1 MAYGSK
7 YNSTHCQDYEKDYTT
22 VQDHIIVLIATPFLY
37 KKYVTI
43 KASVQIPMTNL
54 LRSLDLSNNGIV
66 SLPEGLFDDMSSL
79 VSLNLS
85 YNKINQLPTDVFH
98 GLSGLEMLLLSNN
111 IISVLPDTVLRGF
124 PVLKFLDL
132 SNNQISVLPDTVLRG
147 FPVLKFLDLSNNQI
161 SVLPDNVFNE
171 LLRLQQLYLSDN
183 QISVLPDKLF
193 RDLPVLYMLDLSK
206 NQISVLPDKVFRDLP
221 VLYTLYL
228 SNNQISVL
236 PDQVF
241 RDLPV
246 LSILVLSNNQ
256 ISVLP
261 DKVFRDLP
269 VLMILDMSNNQITS
283 LPTLSASVESLD
295 ISYNDFSHLT
305 FSTFTNYSN
314 LSFLDITGNKLKVK
328 QHMFEGLDNLTVLL
342 TDTPF
347 MCCVKPKSVAED
359 RCLNRQYNIFHCMFE
374 PDTCKS
380 EEDMISSCD
389 NLIGSDLLRVFL
401 WIIGV
406 CALIG
411 NFAVMFYRLLIDR
424 DNIRRSY
431 SIFVLNLSVSDF
443 LMGIYLMI
451 IGTFDVNYR
460 DMYAWND
467 QDWRKSI
474 ICTIAG
480 IVSNVS
486 SEMSTF
492 LILMVTI
499 DRAIVIVSP
508 MSRLSRRNIS
518 WKQACLISFF
528 LWLVAITIAI
538 IPAVFLQFYFK
549 NEYYSQS
556 GVCLA
561 LPLTGDEQPG
571 SEYSFAVF
579 VCLNSFVFVIIAI
592 GQLCMFK
599 SLMTSGGSRVASSL
613 TRQRD
618 MTVARTLF
626 LVVATDFFCWFPIG
640 VMGLMSKS
648 GYKISNDAYAWVMV
662 FVLPVNAAINPFLY
676 TVSAIWRKRQRAR

>member
-1 MAYGSK
+1 MLTGHSGLAEERLRIEKICVDRQAGTHSPLQTGSGDSGLQLEEK
-7 YNSTHCQDYEKDYTT
+7 YLALRRLSSVRFLFVSTSATDVTYDARDKKRDTTVDYTT
-22 VQDHIIVLIATPFLY
+22 VQEHIIVLIATPFLY

-43 KASVQIPMTNL
+43 KASVQIPMTSLYVSIRANL
-54 LRSLDLSNNGIV
+54 V
-66 SLPEGLFDDMSSL
+66 
-79 VSLNLS
+79 
-85 YNKINQLPTDVFH
+85 
-98 GLSGLEMLLLSNN
+98 
-111 IISVLPDTVLRGF
+111 
-124 PVLKFLDL
+124 
-132 SNNQISVLPDTVLRG
+132 
-147 FPVLKFLDLSNNQI
+147 
-161 SVLPDNVFNE
+161 
-171 LLRLQQLYLSDN
+171 
-183 QISVLPDKLF
+183 
-193 RDLPVLYMLDLSK
+193 
-206 NQISVLPDKVFRDLP
+206 ISVLPDKVFRDLP
-221 VLYTLYL
+221 VLYMLNL
-228 SNNQISVL
+228 SKNHISVL

-241 RDLPV
+241 RELPV
-246 LSILVLSNNQ
+246 LRIVYLSNNQ
-256 ISVLP
+256 IS
-261 DKVFRDLP
+261 
-269 VLMILDMSNNQITS
+269 ITS

-328 QHMFEGLDNLTVLL
+328 QHMFEGLDNLIVLL

-359 RCLNRQYNIFHCMFE
+359 RCLNRQYNIFRCMFE

-424 DNIRRSY
+424 DNIRTSY

-443 LMGIYLMI
+443 LMGIYLMM

-538 IPAVFLQFYFK
+538 IPAVSLQFYFK

-618 MTVARTLF
+618 MIVARTLF